1 MGRPSAHARCLGSPL
16 TPLGLRLCG
25 PKAVTK
31 FAAPGGGT
39 AKDWATVAG
48 SSRPTSPLASAKGDP
63 RKEKVLLND
72 SLCRRE
78 SALPAGPVA
87 FLASSLPQRAGRPT
101 GPEGRQAGG
110 HWAHYSPDIAAP
122 RHWRGL
128 PLCSRKSLLGH
139 LLQTPERAASR
150 DHASRRHPLLLPS
163 AAARPRHAVSCQDLT
178 RGTSGV
184 FAHCPSQ
191 LPWESKVQ
199 RAYDRILRIC
209 LTRSHYFRH
218 LQRCSRQSWMEL
230 GVSVA

>member
-1 MGRPSAHARCLGSPL
+1 MGRPSACTQCLGSPL
-16 TPLGLRLCG
+16 TPLGLRLCS

-31 FAAPGGGT
+31 FAAPGAEGGT
-39 AKDWATVAG
+39 AKDRATVAG

-72 SLCRRE
+72 SLRRRE

-128 PLCSRKSLLGH
+128 PLCSQKKVRKVCAANKLKSDSRTSLMH
-139 LLQTPERAASR
+139 LDLQPAGCVEK
-150 DHASRRHPLLLPS
+150 
-163 AAARPRHAVSCQDLT
+163 
-178 RGTSGV
+178 
-184 FAHCPSQ
+184 F
-191 LPWESKVQ
+191 
-199 RAYDRILRIC
+199 
-209 LTRSHYFRH
+209 
-218 LQRCSRQSWMEL
+218 
-230 GVSVA
+230 